1 MDTTAGVDDGAGG
14 SEGGELAMRT
24 TATAKAQESGGVA
37 PMDTEDAATPPAPA
51 APPAA
56 AADANPA
63 DRAGEEAAEGAAVV
77 ATAKVQPTEETEEK
91 EEQEEHPPLTRAAI
105 DKMKVSEMRAE
116 LELRGM
122 DQGGLKATLAKRLK
136 AIAAD

>member
-1 MDTTAGVDDGAGG
+1 MDTAAGLADDDDDAGG
-14 SEGGELAMRT
+14 SSEDGKLAA

-51 APPAA
+51 A
-56 AADANPA
+56 
-63 DRAGEEAAEGAAVV
+63 EEAAGEA
-77 ATAKVQPTEETEEK
+77 ATAETAGEVQPTEETEEK
-91 EEQEEHPPLTRAAI
+91 EEQEEHPPLTHAAI

-122 DQGGLKATLAKRLK
+122 DQGGLKAALAKRLK
-136 AIAAD
+136 AIAAED